1 MTPLTTYTCG
11 IEECTDT
18 IYTHTHTHVASTA
31 KKSAVIDCKYSNK
44 TMVTGNTTIMV
55 TGNRRDCVR

>member
-1 MTPLTTYTCG
+1 MTPLCG

-18 IYTHTHTHVASTA
+18 TCTHTHVASTA

-44 TMVTGNTTIMV
+44 TMVTGNTTMMV